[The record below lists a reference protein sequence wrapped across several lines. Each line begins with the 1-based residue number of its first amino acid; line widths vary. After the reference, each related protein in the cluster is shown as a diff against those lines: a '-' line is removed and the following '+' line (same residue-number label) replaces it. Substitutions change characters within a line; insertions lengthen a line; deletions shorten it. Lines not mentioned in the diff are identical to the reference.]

1 MKKLTVEELRQ
12 VRELVSFSMLYYAE
26 PRAHYK
32 MLAGLGRIFP
42 GSAAQARYLERRGYL
57 PDCLGLEDC
66 EVLTEAFRKCGRV
79 ALFRLTKSKSFAR
92 LETFTPDG
100 LWLAVAE
107 IVERKRAEEEARK
120 AAK

>member
-1 MKKLTVEELRQ
+1 MKKLTIEELRE
-12 VRELVSFSMLYYAE
+12 VRDLTGFSMLYFPK

-32 MLAGLGRIFP
+32 MLAGLGRILP

-66 EVLTEAFRKCGRV
+66 EILAEAFQKCGRV
-79 ALFRLTKSKSFAR
+79 ALFGLTKSKSFAR
-92 LETFTPDG
+92 LETCTPDG

-107 IVERKRAEEEARK
+107 IVEHKRAEEK
-120 AAK
+120 ATK

>member
-1 MKKLTVEELRQ
+1 MKKLTIEELRE
-12 VRELVSFSMLYYAE
+12 VRELTNFSMLYYAK
-26 PRAHYK
+26 PRGHYK
-32 MLAGLGRIFP
+32 MLAGLGRILP

-66 EVLTEAFRKCGRV
+66 EILAEAVRKCGGV
-79 ALFRLTKSKSFAR
+79 ALFGLTKSKSFAR
-92 LETFTPDG
+92 LETVTPDG
-100 LWLAVAE
+100 LWLVVAE

>member
-1 MKKLTVEELRQ
+1 MKKLTVFQLRQ
-12 VRELVSFSMLYYAE
+12 VRNLTGFNMLHYLKPYE
-26 PRAHYK
+26 HYK
-32 MLAGLGRIFP
+32 MLARLGRILP
-42 GSAAQARYLERRGYL
+42 GSAAQARYMERYGYL

-66 EVLTEAFRKCGRV
+66 EVLAEAFRKCGGV

-92 LETFTPDG
+92 LETSTPDG

-107 IVERKRAEEEARK
+107 IVERKRAKEEARK